1 MGKDLSTWVMQ
12 VKEFSGDLRLLNV
25 GFYDNMIL
33 GGDWLYDYCPLNV
46 ETKRSQ
52 FSITVDDKPFQ

>member
-1 MGKDLSTWVMQ
+1 VLQG
-12 VKEFSGDLRLLNV
+12 KEFRGDLRLLNV
-25 GFYDNMIL
+25 GFYDMIL

-52 FSITVDDKPFQ
+52 FSIIVELMTSLFN